1 MGAINC
7 IDGLAVGT
15 RVSSSYQMSNH
26 LEARW
31 RAVEMSIG
39 RTVVVVVA
47 ALGTRV
53 PSRERR

>member
-1 MGAINC
+1 
-7 IDGLAVGT
+7 
-15 RVSSSYQMSNH
+15 MSNY